1 MTLSE
6 LRGIIAALNLS
17 DYTYMGNI
25 DNKKDKS
32 VGVYGRG
39 SISAFKKALGG
50 EDSYDTK
57 EVSLLVHWNKSPS
70 ESEEAAYDL
79 FNAVKNITNADILF
93 IKMINNEPV
102 FIGTDKFGIFE
113 YVIDFDVYYRLE
125 E

>member
-39 SISAFKKALGG
+39 SISAFRKALGG

-93 IKMINNEPV
+93 VKMINNEPV
-102 FIGTDKFGIFE
+102 FIGTDKFGIYE

>member
-6 LRGIIAALNLS
+6 LRGIIAALGLS

-39 SISAFKKALGG
+39 SISAFKKAVGG
-50 EDSYDTK
+50 EDSYNTK

-70 ESEEAAYDL
+70 ESEEAAYNL
-79 FNAVKNITNADILF
+79 FNAVQNITSTDILF
-93 IKMINNEPV
+93 VKMVNNEPV
-102 FIGTDKFGIFE
+102 FIGTDKVGIYE

>member
-102 FIGTDKFGIFE
+102 FIGTDKVGIFE

>member
-6 LRGIIAALNLS
+6 LRGIIAALGLS
-17 DYTYMGNI
+17 DYTYMGNL
-25 DNKKDKS
+25 DNKKDRS
-32 VGVYGRG
+32 IGVYGRR
-39 SISAFKKALGG
+39 SISAFRKALGG

-70 ESEEAAYDL
+70 ESEEAAHDL

-93 IKMINNEPV
+93 VKMINNEPV
-102 FIGTDKFGIFE
+102 FIGTDKVGIFE

>member
-102 FIGTDKFGIFE
+102 PIGTDKFGIYE

>member
-50 EDSYDTK
+50 EDSYNTK

-102 FIGTDKFGIFE
+102 FIGTDKFGIYE

>member
-102 FIGTDKFGIFE
+102 FIGTDKFGIYE

>member
-6 LRGIIAALNLS
+6 LRGIIAALGLS
-17 DYTYMGNI
+17 DYTYMGNL
-25 DNKKDKS
+25 DNKKDRS
-32 VGVYGRG
+32 VGVYSRG

-50 EDSYDTK
+50 EDSYGTK

-102 FIGTDKFGIFE
+102 FIGTDKFGIYE

>member
-39 SISAFKKALGG
+39 SISAFRKALGG

-79 FNAVKNITNADILF
+79 FNAVKNIANADILF
-93 IKMINNEPV
+93 VKMINNEPV
-102 FIGTDKFGIFE
+102 FIGTDKFGIYE

>member
-1 MTLSE
+1 MTLSA

-102 FIGTDKFGIFE
+102 FIGTDKVGIFE